1 MKKELIRPD
10 RKRKIPP
17 RFSWID
23 HRLVQHQYF
32 KKTSP
37 GAMKLYLFLLTVGD
51 VDGLS
56 FYGLRSLADALSM
69 DESEIRKFRKELN
82 EAGLTAYSKPFY
94 QVLDLSIPTETERN
108 SFRACLKEAV
118 KRNEQNVIAE
128 PPVALQ
134 GNPALGR
141 LIAYKPEALKD
152 VLNRLTRGE
161 A

>member
-1 MKKELIRPD
+1 
-10 RKRKIPP
+10 
-17 RFSWID
+17 
-23 HRLVQHQYF
+23 
-32 KKTSP
+32 
-37 GAMKLYLFLLTVGD
+37 
-51 VDGLS
+51 
-56 FYGLRSLADALSM
+56 M

>member
-32 KKTSP
+32 KKISP

-51 VDGLS
+51 VNGLS
-56 FYGLRSLADALSM
+56 FYGLRSLADALCM

-82 EAGLTAYSKPFY
+82 EAGLTAYRKPFY
-94 QVLDLSIPTETERN
+94 QVLDLSIPTEVERN
-108 SFRACLKEAV
+108 TFRACLKEAV
-118 KRNEQNVIAE
+118 KRNEQNVTTE
-128 PPVALQ
+128 PPILLQ
-134 GNPALGR
+134 GNPALER
-141 LIAYKPEALKD
+141 LVSYKPEVLKD

-161 A
+161 S